1 MAPSRL
7 LTFSQ
12 NVPTTSPE
20 KPTRRKAHFFWWTLI
35 NALCLVF
42 AVLSWFGCY
51 YLFQFPEKPFNY
63 QLIQKLGGLEDI
75 SFFKGEELPKGTSLG
90 PQKLYRLIYDRKPLT
105 ENEAYSRELLDAPIL
120 KKLNEQLR
128 RNYITNYKK
137 SKENRY
143 INGTWRI
150 LSHRPL
156 GKDDFITDGYAILT
170 QALAIPIDQLDSTNP
185 ILLPYPVELE
195 IIVPSSSTDLI
206 LPSLESL
213 PEDHA
218 LSLSRARQALTI
230 IHITRSGT
238 LDEPA
243 SRITVVPLLGEE
255 PFKITKDLKI
265 PLTVPEKINPK
276 GTFPLFSTQAE
287 EIKES

>member
-1 MAPSRL
+1 M
-7 LTFSQ
+7 
-12 NVPTTSPE
+12 
-20 KPTRRKAHFFWWTLI
+20 
-35 NALCLVF
+35 
-42 AVLSWFGCY
+42 
-51 YLFQFPEKPFNY
+51 
-63 QLIQKLGGLEDI
+63 
-75 SFFKGEELPKGTSLG
+75 
-90 PQKLYRLIYDRKPLT
+90 
-105 ENEAYSRELLDAPIL
+105 
-120 KKLNEQLR
+120 
-128 RNYITNYKK
+128 
-137 SKENRY
+137 
-143 INGTWRI
+143 
-150 LSHRPL
+150 
-156 GKDDFITDGYAILT
+156 
-170 QALAIPIDQLDSTNP
+170 
-185 ILLPYPVELE
+185 E

-276 GTFPLFSTQAE
+276 GTFPLFSTPV
-287 EIKES
+287 SYTHLTLPTTPYV